1 VPFRRG
7 RAKSRSQIFRVLPIL
22 KLPLVTDEQAL
33 PVAERPIALPPE
45 FEQRVMHTIG
55 AYNAAAAINLADYAA
70 RANCLRRGTRE
81 RVTATQKAIDLSQ
94 ALIANID
101 ALVEELASELTRK
114 GWLWPAY
121 RSAPSEPEME
131 AEALSAAQWLD
142 SAEEALL
149 AQLPDSAEELV
160 ARWRDSAQEALVRA
174 ETMRDP
180 DARRMMR
187 ELAMHYETLALRVE
201 NATLALRVE
210 NTALSSA
217 GDPQQ

>member
-1 VPFRRG
+1 
-7 RAKSRSQIFRVLPIL
+7 
-22 KLPLVTDEQAL
+22 
-33 PVAERPIALPPE
+33 VAERPVALLPE
-45 FEQRVMHTIG
+45 FEERVMHTIR

-70 RANCLRRGTRE
+70 RAHCLRRGTRE

-101 ALVEELASELTRK
+101 ALVAGLGSDLTK
-114 GWLWPAY
+114 EGLWPAY
-121 RSAPSEPEME
+121 QSSPSKPEVE
-131 AEALSAAQWLD
+131 AEPLSAAQWPDSSAAQWRD
-142 SAEEALL
+142 SAQEALL
-149 AQLPDSAEELV
+149 SAAQWRDSAQEAV
-160 ARWRDSAQEALVRA
+160 AQWRDSAQEALVRA